1 MSPGYGRWDVAQQ
14 KLLFR
19 VCPGDPVGVSL
30 NAACFMTPVK
40 SISLIAAAGARA
52 RVDHYFS
59 QCARC
64 WMPDCA
70 YRRRPARQ
78 TVHR

>member
-1 MSPGYGRWDVAQQ
+1 
-14 KLLFR
+14 
-19 VCPGDPVGVSL
+19 
-30 NAACFMTPVK
+30 VK

-64 WMPDCA
+64 WMPECA

-78 TVHR
+78 TVHQ